1 MVDDRSATLFDED
14 GGPTPP
20 LQANVGGRRLLGR
33 LAVVTAVLP
42 WVVAVGRAL
51 TGGWT
56 ASADNALLAIR
67 GLDVLSVSHHPLLGA
82 VSTVSSSTGIIVH
95 HPGPLLFGI
104 IAVPSWLLGT
114 AAGIPLAIGTV
125 NALCAGWI
133 VLVAGRVG
141 GLSARLVSAMAVALL
156 GWTMT
161 WPRMVEPWNPHSAM
175 VPALLFF
182 VACGA
187 LTLGEP
193 RVALPAVVGGS
204 LCLQAHI
211 GYVYIVAL
219 VAMVTLGLRWLDRRM
234 DPGAAP
240 RWTVRNRVTP
250 LVVLVLLWMQPIL
263 DLVVNGRASNVASML
278 RVAGSPPPTLPR
290 GDAIRLVA
298 AVIALPPWWL
308 PGGFNDLTVLNP
320 PPGMAAAA
328 PALVVVVAL
337 LALIGWRGA
346 TPARPRLRAVRRRAR
361 AGRRRRHGTRAGAP
375 CVPFQPEPLAMAVG
389 AWGVRGVRRWLG
401 ARQRARAPTAARR
414 DHACRYRC
422 ARVRRRAGAQRGQ
435 PRPPRACRA
444 RSR

>member
-346 TPARPRLRAVRRRAR
+346 TRPVRAFGRFAAVLVPAAVVAMARVPVHPVFLFSPSHWRWLWVLGVFVAFVVGWALVSALAPRLRRD
-361 AGRRRRHGTRAGAP
+361 T
-375 CVPFQPEPLAMAVG
+375 
-389 AWGVRGVRRWLG
+389 
-401 ARQRARAPTAARR
+401 